1 MKFDILKPEAFAGP
15 GGNDIQEVFLFPKE
29 GEATIHDKL
38 FIVARNVGNGQEQ
51 SGAGEF
57 FARTF
62 ADAMFQ
68 NTCADEP
75 LTDEILRE
83 ALLEARDMME
93 EKCPGT
99 KGVQFAVLYMHRHG
113 CLAAHL
119 GDTHIFHVRP
129 KGREM
134 LYKSKSDDRRFSTD
148 KHMEQPVKASITN
161 VQYGDYFV
169 LMAGEGSNAVTD
181 SELMDVIC
189 EPVNDKTK
197 AVRLKKM
204 TAGNASQTAAII
216 VHVSGVMREAMDE
229 LLTDNEASLTAPI
242 TIPTQQ
248 PTPRP
253 QPKEERKTTPPKVEK
268 AYEEAPEEMETK
280 KSGHEFPIVTVTA
293 LALVLMAVGIWFW
306 AQKPVEEKVPEAPV
320 EVKKSKEKDTINIL
334 KNTRPKP
341 VNIDDPKAEEKKAE
355 ESSGSEE
362 KNEDTGAV
370 SADFKETMDS
380 YEAFFDEYIEF
391 MQKYKEDPS
400 DLTLLS
406 EYTDFLS
413 KYTEYMGKLSAIDK
427 EELSTAD
434 ALYYAEVS
442 ARISK
447 KLTDAAL

>member
-134 LYKSKSDDRRFSTD
+134 HYKSKSDDRRFSTD

-253 QPKEERKTTPPKVEK
+253 QPKEERKITPPKVEK

-355 ESSGSEE
+355 EKKAEE
-362 KNEDTGAV
+362 KPKPPVEKAP
-370 SADFKETMDS
+370 E
-380 YEAFFDEYIEF
+380 
-391 MQKYKEDPS
+391 
-400 DLTLLS
+400 
-406 EYTDFLS
+406 
-413 KYTEYMGKLSAIDK
+413 
-427 EELSTAD
+427 AD
-434 ALYYAEVS
+434 AKPDTT
-442 ARISK
+442 ARPSIPATPAPVESSVPQNA
-447 KLTDAAL
+447 TPAPATPPANQPATTPPPAGNDQGTVTPRPVIPDDE

>member
-15 GGNDIQEVFLFPKE
+15 GGNDAQEVFLFPAE

-38 FIVARNVGNGQEQ
+38 FIVTRNVGKGQEQ
-51 SGAGEF
+51 SGVGEY

-83 ALLEARDMME
+83 ALLAARDVME

-119 GDTHIFHVRP
+119 GDTHIYHVRP
-129 KGREM
+129 KGRKM
-134 LYKSKSDDRRFSTD
+134 LYKSKSDDRSFSTD
-148 KHMEQPVKASITN
+148 KQMVEPLKACITN

-169 LMAGEGSNAVTD
+169 LMAGEGCSAVAD
-181 SELMDVIC
+181 REMMDVIC

-204 TAGNASQTAAII
+204 TAGYDSPSAAIV

-229 LLTDNEASLTAPI
+229 ELTDNEARLTAPVAI
-242 TIPTQQ
+242 DVQ

-253 QPKEERKTTPPKVEK
+253 QPKEEKKTTPPKVEET
-268 AYEEAPEEMETK
+268 YEEASEREVE

-306 AQKPVEEKVPEAPV
+306 AQKPVEEKTPEAPV
-320 EVKKSKEKDTINIL
+320 EVKKSNEKDTINIL

-341 VNIDDPKAEEKKAE
+341 VTVDDPKAEEKKKEEEKKAE
-355 ESSGSEE
+355 EKPKPPVE
-362 KNEDTGAV
+362 KTLEP
-370 SADFKETMDS
+370 ETKPD
-380 YEAFFDEYIEF
+380 
-391 MQKYKEDPS
+391 
-400 DLTLLS
+400 
-406 EYTDFLS
+406 
-413 KYTEYMGKLSAIDK
+413 
-427 EELSTAD
+427 STA
-434 ALYYAEVS
+434 ARPYVPATPAPPESS
-442 ARISK
+442 APQNPTPAPATPPANQPTTTPPPAGNDQGTVTPRPVIP
-447 KLTDAAL
+447 DEE

>member
-1 MKFDILKPEAFAGP
+1 MKFDILKPEVFAGP
-15 GGNDIQEVFLFPKE
+15 GGNDTQEVFLFPAE

-38 FIVARNVGNGQEQ
+38 FIVARNVGKGQEQ
-51 SGAGEF
+51 TGAGEF

-83 ALLEARDMME
+83 ALLTARDMME

-119 GDTHIFHVRP
+119 GDTHIYHVRP

-134 LYKSKSDDRRFSTD
+134 LYKSNRDDRSFSTD
-148 KHMEQPVKASITN
+148 KQMQEPVKACITN

-169 LMAGEGSNAVTD
+169 LMVGEGGNAVTD
-181 SELMDVIC
+181 RELMDVIC

-204 TAGNASQTAAII
+204 TAASPTASII

-242 TIPTQQ
+242 TIPKQQ
-248 PTPRP
+248 TTPRP
-253 QPKEERKTTPPKVEK
+253 QPKEERKTTPPKVEE
-268 AYEEAPEEMETK
+268 AYEEASSEMETK
-280 KSGHEFPIVTVTA
+280 KSGHEFPIVTATA

-341 VNIDDPKAEEKKAE
+341 VNIDDSKAEEKKAE
-355 ESSGSEE
+355 EKKAEE
-362 KNEDTGAV
+362 KPKPPVEKTT
-370 SADFKETMDS
+370 E
-380 YEAFFDEYIEF
+380 
-391 MQKYKEDPS
+391 
-400 DLTLLS
+400 S
-406 EYTDFLS
+406 EYKPDTTARPS
-413 KYTEYMGKLSAIDK
+413 IPATPAPVES
-427 EELSTAD
+427 STPQNVTPAPATPPANQPTTPPAGND
-434 ALYYAEVS
+434 QGTVMPRPVIPDDE
-442 ARISK
+442 
-447 KLTDAAL
+447 